1 MTVSWKKKAPARRSL
16 NLHRPIPRRKI
27 AANKRP
33 LLLVLSLVGL
43 LAFSCAAYLIF
54 HRTGPPPKKT
64 AASPSLSWAQ
74 WLKLPAPYSER
85 QEVIPPGQTLAGILS
100 AYGFGPAD
108 VHNLMEQSRSVF
120 DLSSIKAGRE
130 MRFYQDPQGRLEVI
144 EYDINDTDFLRLR
157 RSGGIFRAE
166 VLKFPVEIRLAAVE
180 GQIEDFLINS
190 FDRAGENGLLALDF
204 AEIFAWDVYFYID
217 PQRGDRFR
225 VLFEKKFK
233 CGRPAGYGNIL
244 AAEFW
249 NQGRRLQAFR
259 FTYPDT
265 GQTDYFDESG
275 HSLRKEFLKSPLK
288 FSRITSRFTSSRFN
302 PVSKI
307 YRPHYGVDYAAPV
320 GTPVR
325 ATADGKV
332 LTAGWSGGAGR
343 LVTLQ
348 HKAGYETMYLHLSS
362 FGEGIGAGAQVLSG
376 QVIGYVGTSGDSTG
390 PHLDYRI
397 LQHGKYINPL
407 ASRFNPAQPLRPE
420 FRKPFDRQ
428 TAEYNLVLDI
438 NVLPGRAV
446 AFLSGLFFH

>member
-1 MTVSWKKKAPARRSL
+1 M
-16 NLHRPIPRRKI
+16 
-27 AANKRP
+27 
-33 LLLVLSLVGL
+33 
-43 LAFSCAAYLIF
+43 
-54 HRTGPPPKKT
+54 
-64 AASPSLSWAQ
+64 
-74 WLKLPAPYSER
+74 
-85 QEVIPPGQTLAGILS
+85 
-100 AYGFGPAD
+100 
-108 VHNLMEQSRSVF
+108 
-120 DLSSIKAGRE
+120 
-130 MRFYQDPQGRLEVI
+130 
-144 EYDINDTDFLRLR
+144 
-157 RSGGIFRAE
+157 FRAE

-180 GQIEDFLINS
+180 GQIEDFLISS

-204 AEIFAWDVYFYID
+204 AEIFAWDVDFYID

-233 CGRPAGYGNIL
+233 CGRPAGYRNIL

-265 GQTDYFDESG
+265 GKTDYFDESG
-275 HSLRKEFLKSPLK
+275 HSLRKEFMKSPFK

-307 YRPHYGVDYAAPV
+307 YRAHYGVDYAAPV

-348 HKAGYETMYLHLSS
+348 HKAGYETMYLHLSG
-362 FGEGIGAGAQVLSG
+362 FGQGIGAGTQVLSG

-407 ASRFNPAQPLRPE
+407 AGRFNPAQPLRPE

-428 TAEYNLVLDI
+428 TAEYNLILDI
-438 NVLPGRAV
+438 NVLPGRAL
-446 AFLSGLFFH
+446 AFLSGLSFH